1 MAKRQ
6 SLFTTVAYATRI
18 ARVAHATRIDSVAHA
33 TRITRFAHATRITK
47 LVPTLALAVG
57 LGLAGAACGGD
68 SSDEVQN
75 VDTIV
80 SAVDTT
86 LAAEFP
92 VTVGDLTLDAEPQ
105 RVVSMS
111 ATATEMLFAVGAG
124 DKVVAVDNFSNFPA
138 DVESLPKVDAYQPSV
153 EAISELDPDLVII
166 SYDPGNLVEQLN
178 ALSIPVFAA
187 YAVANLDGAYEQMQQ
202 LGALTG
208 QADEAAVVVNAM
220 RSEIDSLVASV
231 TTQDPP
237 LTYFYELDPTLY
249 SVTTNTFIGSVM
261 AQFGLVSIAD
271 GVQEGNDYPQLSAE
285 VIVEK
290 NPDLIFLAD
299 VKCCAQSAA
308 TLAEREGWS
317 VLRAVNNG
325 SIVELDDDI
334 ASRWGPRLVDLMKQ
348 VAAAIES
355 LKSGS

>member
-1 MAKRQ
+1 
-6 SLFTTVAYATRI
+6 
-18 ARVAHATRIDSVAHA
+18 
-33 TRITRFAHATRITK
+33 
-47 LVPTLALAVG
+47 
-57 LGLAGAACGGD
+57 
-68 SSDEVQN
+68 
-75 VDTIV
+75 
-80 SAVDTT
+80 
-86 LAAEFP
+86 
-92 VTVGDLTLDAEPQ
+92 
-105 RVVSMS
+105 MS
-111 ATATEMLFAVGAG
+111 ATATEMLFAIGAG

-153 EAISELDPDLVII
+153 EAISELEPDLVII

-317 VLRAVNNG
+317 VLRAVDNG

>member
-18 ARVAHATRIDSVAHA
+18 ARVAYATRIKS
-33 TRITRFAHATRITK
+33 IAHATRITK
-47 LVPTLALAVG
+47 LVPTLALAVS
-57 LGLAGAACGGD
+57 LGLAAAACGGD

-75 VDTIV
+75 VDTTV

-111 ATATEMLFAVGAG
+111 ATATEMLFAIGAG

-153 EAISELDPDLVII
+153 EAISELEPDLVII

-220 RSEIDSLVASV
+220 RGEIDSLVASV

>member
-6 SLFTTVAYATRI
+6 SLFTRVANAARI
-18 ARVAHATRIDSVAHA
+18 A
-33 TRITRFAHATRITK
+33 K
-47 LVPTLALAVG
+47 LVPALALTVG
-57 LGLAGAACGGD
+57 LGLGAAACGNASED
-68 SSDEVQN
+68 DAQSVETTEPV
-75 VDTIV
+75 VE
-80 SAVDTT
+80 TT

-92 VTVGDLTLDAEPQ
+92 VTVGDLTLDAEPL

-111 ATATEMLFAVGAG
+111 ATATEMLFAIGAG
-124 DKVVAVDNFSNFPA
+124 DKVIAVDNFSNFPA
-138 DVESLPKVDAYQPSV
+138 SVDELPKIDAYQPSV
-153 EAISELDPDLVII
+153 EAISEFEPDLVII

-208 QADEAAVVVNAM
+208 RADEAAQVVDAM
-220 RSEIDSLVASV
+220 RSEIDAIVAGV
-231 TTQDPP
+231 AKQDPP

-249 SVTTNTFIGSVM
+249 SVTSNTFIGSVM

-290 NPDLIFLAD
+290 NPDIIFLAD

-308 TLAEREGWS
+308 TVAEREGWS
-317 VLRAVNNG
+317 VLGAVNNG